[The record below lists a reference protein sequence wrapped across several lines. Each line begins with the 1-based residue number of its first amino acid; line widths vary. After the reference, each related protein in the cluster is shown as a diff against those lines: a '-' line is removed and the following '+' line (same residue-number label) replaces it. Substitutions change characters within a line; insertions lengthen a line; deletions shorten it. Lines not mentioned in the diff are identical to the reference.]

1 MATLAGG
8 ASFGE
13 DVGIRVVFGRAFLWG
28 GRPHCSLLPLYNYG
42 IDGSR
47 RRIAI
52 VLVAALRPPPKQRV
66 RYETTV
72 L

>member
-1 MATLAGG
+1 MRMSAPYRE
-8 ASFGE
+8 GE
-13 DVGIRVVFGRAFLWG
+13 TFLWG
-28 GRPHCSLLPLYNYG
+28 GRPHSSLLPLYNYG
-42 IDGSR
+42 IVGSR

-52 VLVAALRPPPKQRV
+52 VLVAVLRPPKQRV

>member
-1 MATLAGG
+1 MHMSVTHREGKT
-8 ASFGE
+8 
-13 DVGIRVVFGRAFLWG
+13 FLWS
-28 GRPHCSLLPLYNYG
+28 GRRHCSLLPLYNYG
-42 IDGSR
+42 INGSR

-52 VLVAALRPPPKQRV
+52 VLVAALRPPKQPV